1 MWSTLALSSISGL
14 IVLGVLGCCLPGQK
28 LRSLIAYLAPLL
40 VVASCFTFGHDL
52 NSFARLALSGLVLLG
67 TFKGSSLLLMSREKV
82 RAMDR
87 FGLNFFSICWP
98 GIDPVPFGLRPV
110 AFIEDGKRFGAG
122 MARAIVGVLGF
133 LLVAG
138 FSERLGALA
147 AGWLGIVCL
156 LTIFHLGLSD
166 CLTELAQAI
175 GWKVKPLFESP
186 LKSSSLSNFWSQRW
200 NRPFVELNKI
210 FFMPWLVRRIGMRA
224 AIFVIFLISGLLHEM
239 AISYPAGSGWGMPLG
254 YFAFQGLMV
263 LLERKVRVRGPIW
276 VALVVLLPVPI
287 LFHTAFREAII
298 LPFLAWTRSSMLQI
312 GLVPALSLLIFVLG
326 FAQFCILAASFQVP
340 SRLRWKEELPRL
352 SSLNHKLM
360 WTYGSFIVYSILSF
374 GVLSLVLHEDIL
386 RGTRA
391 GIAVSVV
398 MFVWW
403 CLRLAT
409 DVFYF
414 KSSDWPKGRFM
425 QIGHVMLNCLFTF
438 VLCGYGCVI
447 LAHVLRLA

>member
-1 MWSTLALSSISGL
+1 MWS
-14 IVLGVLGCCLPGQK
+14 VLGVASGFGIAAVWVLAVVLLQPK
-28 LRSLIAYLAPLL
+28 LRALLAYLLPTF
-40 VVASCFTFGHDL
+40 VVLNCFAWGSHL
-52 NSFARLALSGLVLLG
+52 NPFARLALSGLVLLF
-67 TFKGSSLLLMSREKV
+67 TFKGSSLFLQPREKV
-82 RAMDR
+82 RTMSR
-87 FGLNFFSICWP
+87 SGLAWFSLAWP
-98 GIDPVPFGLRPV
+98 GIDSEPFSERPIPS
-110 AFIEDGKRFGAG
+110 IEDGKRFATGIAK
-122 MARAIVGVLGF
+122 AILGVLAF

-138 FSERLGALA
+138 FSERLGLVAS
-147 AGWLGIVCL
+147 GWLGIVCL

-166 CLTELAQAI
+166 CLTELTQAI

-186 LKSSSLSNFWSQRW
+186 LRSSSLSNFWSQRW

-210 FFMPWLVRRIGMRA
+210 FFLPWLVQRLGMRS
-224 AIFVIFLISGLLHEM
+224 AIFVIFLISGLLHEL
-239 AISYPAGSGWGMPLG
+239 AISYPAGAGWGMPFG

-263 LLERKVRVRGPIW
+263 LFERKMKVRGPIW
-276 VALVVLLPVPI
+276 VAMVVLLPVPI
-287 LFHTAFREAII
+287 LFHPAFREAII
-298 LPFLAWTRSSMLQI
+298 LPFLSWTRAEMLQI
-312 GLVPALSLLIFVLG
+312 GLAPALSTLIFVLG
-326 FAQFCILAASFQVP
+326 FAQICILAASFQVP

-374 GVLSLVLHEDIL
+374 GVLTLVLHEDIL

-403 CLRLAT
+403 LLRLGT

-447 LAHVLRLA
+447 LAHVLGLG

>member
-1 MWSTLALSSISGL
+1 MWSVLVLSSVLGL
-14 IVLGVLGCCLPGQK
+14 IVLGVLGCGLPSQK
-28 LRSLIAYLAPLL
+28 YRSLIAYLAPLL
-40 VVASCFTFGHDL
+40 VIVSCFAFGPNL
-52 NSFARLALSGLVLLG
+52 NPFARLALSGLVLLAV
-67 TFKGSSLLLMSREKV
+67 FKGSSLLLFSYEKV

-87 FGLNFFSICWP
+87 FGLNFFSMAWP
-98 GIDPVPFGLRPV
+98 GIDPTPFVIRPV
-110 AFIEDGKRFGAG
+110 PYIEDGKRFGAG

-138 FSERLGALA
+138 FSERLGTLA
-147 AGWLGIVCL
+147 SGWLGIVCL

-166 CLTELAQAI
+166 CLTELTQAI

-186 LKSSSLSNFWSQRW
+186 LRSSSLSDFWSKRW

-210 FFMPWLVRRIGMRA
+210 FFMPWLVRRFGMKS
-224 AIFVIFLISGLLHEM
+224 AIFVIFLISGLLHEL
-239 AISYPAGSGWGMPLG
+239 AISYPAGSGWGMPMG

-263 LLERKVRVRGPIW
+263 LVERKISVLGPIW
-276 VALVVLLPVPI
+276 VALVVLVPVPI

-298 LPFLAWTRSSMLQI
+298 LPFLAWTRSSIHQI

-326 FAQFCILAASFQVP
+326 IAQICILAASFQVP

-374 GVLSLVLHEDIL
+374 GVLTLVLHDDIL

-391 GIAVSVV
+391 GVAVSVV
-398 MFVWW
+398 IFVWW
-403 CLRLAT
+403 LLRLGT
-409 DVFYF
+409 DIFYF

-438 VLCGYGCVI
+438 VLCGFGCVI
-447 LAHVLRLA
+447 LAHMLGLG